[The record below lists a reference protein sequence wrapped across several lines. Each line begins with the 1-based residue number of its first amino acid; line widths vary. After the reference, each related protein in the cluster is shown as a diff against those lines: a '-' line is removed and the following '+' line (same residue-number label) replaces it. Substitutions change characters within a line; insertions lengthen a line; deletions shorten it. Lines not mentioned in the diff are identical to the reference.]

1 MKNYNNENKSRSLIL
16 TLCMVIFLLSP
27 SVLFAQKQNIT
38 GKVIDDQGQPVIGAT
53 VVLKDTPTGVIT
65 NMDGEF
71 VIASPTKE
79 NTITVSMIGYNSVTV
94 KAVAGQRV
102 SITLIEKT
110 YELDGLV
117 VIGYGSIAKKD
128 ITGAVGV
135 VNGKELKDMP
145 VSSINNVLQGK
156 VPGLTVTSSSG
167 TPGAG
172 SVTHIRGIGSITGST
187 TPLYV
192 VDGLPQTGIDYL
204 NPNDIESI
212 AVHKDAS
219 VAAIYGSRGANGII
233 IITTKSG
240 SLENKA
246 QVSYDGYVGWQ
257 TPWKRPHM
265 LNAADYITYK
275 NLAAD
280 NAGQE
285 RVAAFATQENID
297 AVLNF
302 VNKNSGPNGTDWWKE
317 IINEGAFMH
326 NHNISVNGGTKN
338 IGILSSLAYTDQ
350 DGIVKGSNYK
360 RISWRN
366 NFNMKISKRVSLTA
380 NVGIIDEKRQLID
393 ENNPA
398 TGTVFSAMGADPITP
413 VFRNN
418 LVDVPIFLSQI
429 YNGYEPNNLYSQY
442 SGILFSNKRN
452 PVGQIQRMRQ
462 STYEYLYVKAGANL
476 EIKLLDFLKFNSRFG
491 MDISRSLTDGFQ
503 PKYTL
508 NANDYANENTVI
520 QDNSRSNYFV
530 WEQTLSYDQTFGKFK
545 IGALVGTSAEET
557 SVSSVNASIQGVI
570 NNDKDMAILNAGTT
584 NPAVSGY
591 PYDNSM
597 LSFFGRVSL
606 DYDSKYLIAA
616 NLRRDGSS
624 KFADGHKWGTFPS
637 VSAAWRFSSESFME
651 STRNWLSDAK
661 LRVSYGLIG
670 NQNISG
676 GGYAS
681 TYGSTIYDR
690 YSFGSPNTASIGAG
704 IITVGNP
711 VLKWETSK
719 QFDIGLDL
727 SLFNNS
733 IEIVADYFRKNIDD
747 MLMQEPQPT
756 TLGFPNFPYA
766 NVGSMRNVGW
776 ELGVT
781 YRKTWG
787 DLNFTASAN
796 ISTYKNEVTSLG
808 NGDAIYGTAYNN
820 NTITKTEVGQPV
832 GYFYGYVTNGIFQNA
847 EQVEGSAQRETA
859 KPGDIRYKDL
869 NNDDVLDDNDRTKIG
884 DPWPDFVYGLTLG
897 ASWKGF
903 DFNMFL
909 QGSQGNDVYNA
920 SRIET
925 EAMFDGKN
933 QSTRVLKRW
942 KEPGQIT
949 DVPKAGFAIKNSS
962 YFVEDGSYLRLKN
975 LTFSYNFT
983 GKLLKRWGVTRL
995 QPYFTANN
1003 LLTITGYKGMD
1014 PEVNEWG
1021 NDGGVQGID
1030 WGSYPHSKSFVF
1042 GVNIEF

>member
-491 MDISRSLTDGFQ
+491 MDISRSLTYGFQ

-651 STRNWLSDAK
+651 STRN
-661 LRVSYGLIG
+661 
-670 NQNISG
+670 
-676 GGYAS
+676 
-681 TYGSTIYDR
+681 
-690 YSFGSPNTASIGAG
+690 
-704 IITVGNP
+704 
-711 VLKWETSK
+711 
-719 QFDIGLDL
+719 
-727 SLFNNS
+727 
-733 IEIVADYFRKNIDD
+733 
-747 MLMQEPQPT
+747 
-756 TLGFPNFPYA
+756 
-766 NVGSMRNVGW
+766 
-776 ELGVT
+776 
-781 YRKTWG
+781 
-787 DLNFTASAN
+787 
-796 ISTYKNEVTSLG
+796 
-808 NGDAIYGTAYNN
+808 
-820 NTITKTEVGQPV
+820 
-832 GYFYGYVTNGIFQNA
+832 
-847 EQVEGSAQRETA
+847 
-859 KPGDIRYKDL
+859 
-869 NNDDVLDDNDRTKIG
+869 
-884 DPWPDFVYGLTLG
+884 
-897 ASWKGF
+897 
-903 DFNMFL
+903 
-909 QGSQGNDVYNA
+909 
-920 SRIET
+920 
-925 EAMFDGKN
+925 
-933 QSTRVLKRW
+933 
-942 KEPGQIT
+942 
-949 DVPKAGFAIKNSS
+949 
-962 YFVEDGSYLRLKN
+962 
-975 LTFSYNFT
+975 
-983 GKLLKRWGVTRL
+983 
-995 QPYFTANN
+995 
-1003 LLTITGYKGMD
+1003 
-1014 PEVNEWG
+1014 
-1021 NDGGVQGID
+1021 
-1030 WGSYPHSKSFVF
+1030 
-1042 GVNIEF
+1042 